1 MQKMIFSVSICTA
14 MAFFAGCSSTQTADD
29 EKDLDTITSKSV
41 HFNMSPE
48 LETRAETT
56 GEIDTR
62 VARTVDTNGRSAW
75 NDLLM
80 FWLLDRPNRQ
90 SLYPTP

>member
-1 MQKMIFSVSICTA
+1 MRQIVFTVSVCTA
-14 MAFFAGCSSTQTADD
+14 MALFAGCSSTQTADD
-29 EKDLDTITSKSV
+29 QKDQEPITVKSV
-41 HFNMSPE
+41 HRDMSPE

-62 VARTVDTNGRSAW
+62 VARTIDTNGRSAW

-80 FWLLDRPNRQ
+80 FWLLDRPSRQ